1 MSEKKSK
8 FETFY
13 TNKMTYYG
21 VDNIKDAEKA
31 YKMERMI
38 AKNIVEFGIDKVEE
52 WIELSKITG
61 VKDRI
66 KEKLKKRS
74 KLKGNGPSLFY

>member
-13 TNKMTYYG
+13 TNKMAYYG

-38 AKNIVEFGIDKVEE
+38 AKNIVDFGIDKVSE
-52 WIELSKITG
+52 WIELSKKTG
-61 VKDRI
+61 IENR
-66 KEKLKKRS
+66 KEKEKKD
-74 KLKGNGPSLFY
+74 

>member
-1 MSEKKSK
+1 MPEKKSK

-38 AKNIVEFGIDKVEE
+38 AKNIVDFGIEKVSE
-52 WIELSKITG
+52 WIELSKKTG
-61 VKDRI
+61 IENR
-66 KEKLKKRS
+66 KEKEKKD
-74 KLKGNGPSLFY
+74 

>member
-13 TNKMTYYG
+13 TNKMSYYG

-38 AKNIVEFGIDKVEE
+38 AKNIVDFGVEKVEE
-52 WIELSKITG
+52 WIGLAKVTG
-61 VKDRI
+61 VNDRG
-66 KEKLKKRS
+66 KEKLKKE
-74 KLKGNGPSLFY
+74 KQNNGR

>member
-13 TNKMTYYG
+13 TNKMDYYG

-38 AKNIVEFGIDKVEE
+38 AKNIVEFGTDKVEE

-66 KEKLKKRS
+66 KEKLKKE
-74 KLKGNGPSLFY
+74 K

>member
-13 TNKMTYYG
+13 TNKMDYYG

-38 AKNIVEFGIDKVEE
+38 AKNVVEFGVEKVSE
-52 WIELSKITG
+52 WIELSKKTG
-61 VKDRI
+61 IEEKNK
-66 KEKLKKRS
+66 KEKKD
-74 KLKGNGPSLFY
+74 

>member
-13 TNKMTYYG
+13 TNKMSYYG

-38 AKNIVEFGIDKVEE
+38 AKNIVDFGIEKVSE
-52 WIELSKITG
+52 WIELSKKTG
-61 VKDRI
+61 IENK
-66 KEKLKKRS
+66 KEKEKKD
-74 KLKGNGPSLFY
+74 

>member
-1 MSEKKSK
+1 MPVRKDK

-13 TNKMTYYG
+13 SSKMGYYG

-38 AKNIVEFGIDKVEE
+38 AKNIVDFGEEKVEE
-52 WIELSKITG
+52 WIELAKVTG
-61 VKDRI
+61 TNDRN
-66 KEKLKKRS
+66 KKLKKE
-74 KLKGNGPSLFY
+74 NG

>member
-1 MSEKKSK
+1 MPVRKDK

-13 TNKMTYYG
+13 SSKMGYYG

-38 AKNIVEFGIDKVEE
+38 AKNIVDFGEEKVEE
-52 WIELSKITG
+52 WIELAKVTG
-61 VKDRI
+61 VNDRN
-66 KEKLKKRS
+66 KKLKKE
-74 KLKGNGPSLFY
+74 NG

>member
-1 MSEKKSK
+1 MPTEKNK

-13 TNKMTYYG
+13 TNKMGYYG

-38 AKNIVEFGIDKVEE
+38 AKNIVDFG
-52 WIELSKITG
+52 
-61 VKDRI
+61 
-66 KEKLKKRS
+66 
-74 KLKGNGPSLFY
+74 

>member
-1 MSEKKSK
+1 MSEKKNK

-13 TNKMTYYG
+13 KNKMDYYG

-38 AKNIVEFGIDKVEE
+38 AKNIVEFGIDKVEG

-66 KEKLKKRS
+66 KEKLKKE
-74 KLKGNGPSLFY
+74 K